1 MNQEVLNQPVLVRD
15 ETENESGS
23 AWRSF
28 VPFAVAIGGA
38 IALLLLRIN
47 LGGASFISDG
57 ALMMLALAAY
67 LIAAVFYLTNLYAPS
82 DYAEKLGLWGAGAG
96 VFFNLSSWLVRW
108 ASGFDRELAIFT
120 EQGKTLA
127 EMPWIFRYIPFANLY
142 DLSLAFAFG
151 AGITTLFL
159 AHRKNFQFLSA
170 FTLPLAA
177 LILTLAR
184 FIGGEHSNLMPILD
198 SYWRP
203 IHVGVAS
210 LSYGIA
216 LVCFAIAVVY
226 LLKDKIK
233 VEAMAIFSSLFAIAV
248 IGSISGAS
256 VFTNAAYRAGT
267 FIPNLAGGKSINAF
281 FRFELPY
288 VGTALLIA
296 GLLLLGSI
304 ISFLIYIYGNESLVK
319 QEKAAR
325 GEIEEKATLGEKFA
339 ENKTNILIAGIAM
352 ITTFF
357 TGFGVVRRNA
367 PKVESGDLKESEAV
381 EYNDYQTARTVG
393 YWLLRG
399 AFIVQI
405 LAVAFWVSGIK
416 TTTDVQAQLQ
426 AQLAQN
432 PAQYIAVGK
441 EIASKQQLSV
451 QQMAAITPAQ
461 FEQAGRQF
469 FQQNGSKMFLSL
481 NTNPVEFAGLLT
493 ALAGTFFV
501 LLFSFRTEKL
511 RERLPSLESLDSM
524 MYKTA
529 CLAFAGLAM
538 LLITGAIWANESWG
552 RPWGFDS
559 KETGALVAWLT
570 YAAFLHTRISRGW
583 KGRSSAY
590 FAIIGFLL
598 VILTYLGVSY
608 LLPGLHSYA

>member
-1 MNQEVLNQPVLVRD
+1 MEEVSRIQTEVYTERENTAKSTNWTSYLPAILALV
-15 ETENESGS
+15 G
-23 AWRSF
+23 SF
-28 VPFAVAIGGA
+28 VMLGLRFQIGS
-38 IALLLLRIN
+38 
-47 LGGASFISDG
+47 SFISDT
-57 ALMMLALAAY
+57 ALMMLALACY
-67 LIAAVFYLTNLYAPS
+67 ILAALFELTNLYAPS
-82 DYAEKLGLWGAGAG
+82 EMAKRIGLWGAGLG

-108 ASGFDRELAIFT
+108 VNAYEFELVQLQASGNPVT
-120 EQGKTLA
+120 
-127 EMPWIFRYIPFANLY
+127 PWMFRYIPFANLY

-226 LLKDKIK
+226 LLKDKVK
-233 VEAMAIFSSLFAIAV
+233 VEAMAIFSSLFAISV
-248 IGSISGAS
+248 IASISGAT
-256 VFTNAAYRAGT
+256 VVTQAVYRAGT
-267 FIPNLAGGKSINAF
+267 FIPNPTGGKPFNAL
-281 FRFELPY
+281 FRVELPF
-288 VGTALLIA
+288 VGWALAIS
-296 GLLLLGSI
+296 GILLVGVI
-304 ISFLIYIYGNESLVK
+304 GAFLAYLYQNN
-319 QEKAAR
+319 EKAR
-325 GEIEEKATLGEKFA
+325 QIGHILLKA
-339 ENKTNILIAGIAM
+339 
-352 ITTFF
+352 
-357 TGFGVVRRNA
+357 
-367 PKVESGDLKESEAV
+367 
-381 EYNDYQTARTVG
+381 
-393 YWLLRG
+393 
-399 AFIVQI
+399 AFITQI
-405 LAVAFWVSGIK
+405 IAVGFWVTGIK
-416 TTTDVQAQLQ
+416 SANDIQARMQ
-426 AQLAQN
+426 AELARN

-441 EIASKQQLSV
+441 DLAAKQNMSV
-451 QQMAAITPAQ
+451 QEIAAITPQQ
-461 FEQAGRQF
+461 FEQAGRQY
-469 FQQNGSKMFLSL
+469 FQANSGQMFLSL

-501 LLFSFRTEKL
+501 ILFAFRTDTL
-511 RERLPSLESLDSM
+511 RERLPSLESLDSL

-583 KGRSSAY
+583 RGRSSAY
-590 FAIIGFLL
+590 FAILGFLL
-598 VILTYLGVSY
+598 VIFTYLGVSY

>member
-1 MNQEVLNQPVLVRD
+1 MEEVSRIQKEVFTTHEKEFKTEVPAWKSYLPAILVLAGAFLMLGLRLQI
-15 ETENESGS
+15 GS
-23 AWRSF
+23 
-28 VPFAVAIGGA
+28 
-38 IALLLLRIN
+38 
-47 LGGASFISDG
+47 SFISDT
-57 ALMMLALAAY
+57 ALMMLALACY
-67 LIAAVFYLTNLYAPS
+67 ILAALFELTNLYAPS
-82 DYAEKLGLWGAGAG
+82 EMAKKIGLWGAGLG
-96 VFFNLSSWLVRW
+96 VFFNLASWLVRW
-108 ASGFDRELAIFT
+108 VNSYEFELIQLQASGNT
-120 EQGKTLA
+120 TN
-127 EMPWIFRYIPFANLY
+127 PWIFRYIPFANLY

-151 AGITTLFL
+151 AGITTLFV

-210 LSYGIA
+210 LSYGVA

-226 LLKDKIK
+226 LLKDKVK
-233 VEAMAIFSSLFAIAV
+233 VEAMAIFSNLFALAV
-248 IGSISGAS
+248 IGSISGGS
-256 VFTNAAYRAGT
+256 VFINAVYRAGT
-267 FIPNLAGGKSINAF
+267 FMPNPAGGKPFNAF
-281 FRFELPY
+281 FRFELPF
-288 VGTALLIA
+288 VGWALVIS
-296 GLLLLGSI
+296 GVLLLGVI
-304 ISFLIYIYGNESLVK
+304 IAFLSYLYQNS
-319 QEKAAR
+319 EKAR
-325 GEIEEKATLGEKFA
+325 EIGHILLKA
-339 ENKTNILIAGIAM
+339 
-352 ITTFF
+352 
-357 TGFGVVRRNA
+357 
-367 PKVESGDLKESEAV
+367 
-381 EYNDYQTARTVG
+381 
-393 YWLLRG
+393 

-405 LAVAFWVSGIK
+405 IAVAFWVSGIK
-416 TTTDVQAQLQ
+416 SSQNIQAELQ
-426 AQLAQN
+426 AQLERN

-451 QQMAAITPAQ
+451 QQMAAITPQQ
-461 FEQAGRQF
+461 FEMAGRQF
-469 FQQNGSKMFLSL
+469 YEQNSSKMFLSL

-501 LLFSFRTEKL
+501 ILFSFKTDSL
-511 RERLPSLESLDSM
+511 RERLPSLESLDSL

-570 YAAFLHTRISRGW
+570 YAAFLHTRIARGW

-598 VILTYLGVSY
+598 VIFTYLGVSY